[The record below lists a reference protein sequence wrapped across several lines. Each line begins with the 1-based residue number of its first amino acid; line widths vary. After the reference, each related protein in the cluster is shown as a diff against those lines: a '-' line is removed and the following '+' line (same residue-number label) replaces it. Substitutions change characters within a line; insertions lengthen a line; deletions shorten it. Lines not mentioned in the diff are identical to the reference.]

1 MERKITLVMDPYFDN
16 HWNYCSCYTNI
27 LLPGICCYQATVVCC
42 MQPDAMCLDRTI
54 KYDLL
59 QLQKAHAT
67 LHNDS
72 DMAAKA
78 ERRINSLLA
87 RELKSCLSGHFR
99 VKFRGKKESSIMRND
114 RPMTRSEKV
123 VLRRTVEGKI
133 GIGQILKRMAKGD
146 QQHKTKESRKKKI
159 TLEMTLA
166 EIEFEKAR
174 LKKLENEEK
183 RKEDNLK
190 NIKPKKKGP
199 KTHFRKSKKPGRA

>member
-1 MERKITLVMDPYFDN
+1 
-16 HWNYCSCYTNI
+16 
-27 LLPGICCYQATVVCC
+27 
-42 MQPDAMCLDRTI
+42 MQTEAMCLNRTI

-59 QLQKAHAT
+59 QLQKSHAT

-72 DMAAKA
+72 AMAAKA
-78 ERRINSLLA
+78 QRKMNSLLA
-87 RELKSCLSGHFR
+87 REYKSLLSDYMR
-99 VKFRGKKESSIMRND
+99 EKFCGKKDLPIWRND
-114 RPMTRSEKV
+114 RLITRNEKV
-123 VLRRTVEGKI
+123 LIRRSMEGTI
-133 GIGQILKRMAKGD
+133 GPGQILRRAAKST
-146 QQHKTKESRKKKI
+146 QKNKTKESRKKKI
-159 TLEMTLA
+159 TLEMTQA

>member
-1 MERKITLVMDPYFDN
+1 MDPYFDN

-27 LLPGICCYQATVVCC
+27 ILPEISCYQATVVCC
-42 MQPDAMCLDRTI
+42 MQPDAMCLDKTI

-72 DMAAKA
+72 AKAAKA
-78 ERRINSLLA
+78 QRKMNSLVAKEFKSLLSDYM
-87 RELKSCLSGHFR
+87 REKICGSQKYGQKNF
-99 VKFRGKKESSIMRND
+99 FTQN
-114 RPMTRSEKV
+114 EKV
-123 VLRRTVEGKI
+123 LIRRSMEGTI
-133 GIGQILKRMAKGD
+133 GPGQILRRAAKST
-146 QQHKTKESRKKKI
+146 QKNKTKESRKKKI
-159 TLEMTLA
+159 TLEMTQA

-183 RKEDNLK
+183 RKEDNIK

>member
-1 MERKITLVMDPYFDN
+1 
-16 HWNYCSCYTNI
+16 
-27 LLPGICCYQATVVCC
+27 
-42 MQPDAMCLDRTI
+42 MQTDAMCLNRAI

-59 QLQKAHAT
+59 QLQKSHAT

-72 DMAAKA
+72 AMAAKA
-78 ERRINSLLA
+78 QRKMNSLLA
-87 RELKSCLSGHFR
+87 REYKSLLSDYMR
-99 VKFRGKKESSIMRND
+99 EKFCERKDWPIWGND
-114 RPMTRSEKV
+114 RLITRNEKV
-123 VLRRTVEGKI
+123 LIRRSMEGTI
-133 GIGQILKRMAKGD
+133 SPGQILRRVEKSTQKN
-146 QQHKTKESRKKKI
+146 KTKESRKKQI
-159 TLEMTLA
+159 TLEMTQA